1 MAATDKYFN
10 DQNTLDIVFGV
21 SNILMLLSIF
31 WMFWQ
36 DYNREYKAEQRIFRE
51 IEVEMANREAIK
63 SIPSQGEFDAKAAKV
78 VELREKK
85 KSKAG
90 ELSAAEA
97 KIFSLKPKRERAEAE
112 FQAAKSDV
120 ESITSFRS
128 GALEEKND
136 KLAATYDKQL
146 VDLNKRLDDAQAK
159 RDGIVSEMK
168 LEQQKIDAIE
178 GELTKAVA
186 EFKKVNDRFD
196 SQVKLALNKRWGWG
210 DRFRTLPVINGFADP
225 LKIHQFTINDIPIDY
240 NFKQVTRFDRCMS
253 CHQGIEKAN
262 FTRANLEAL
271 WKTEDSQKQID
282 EAIANHKKRLEALDP
297 REHGTIPDPSGLAVT
312 AISKDVLT
320 PARVTEFC
328 AHPRLDLFVGPNSK
342 HPAEKFGCTSCHSGQ
357 GSGTSFTDASHGPN
371 TLEDKHRWAK
381 ERGYEFNH
389 QWDFQMLPKRF
400 IESSCLK
407 CHHEVTDLISRD
419 NRVEAPK
426 LLRGHTLI
434 KENGCF
440 GCHEISGWKGGVRV
454 GPDLRLEPSTP
465 LEHMHPIERERV
477 VNDPDNRP
485 GTMRKVGPSL
495 ARVNEKLH
503 KDFIAKWVRSPSGFR
518 PDTKMPHYYG
528 LSTNDKSVLPDDQK
542 THPDTEIISIAHFLS
557 ETSKKYLD
565 DTAKIKGDRD
575 SRRKDE
581 YRLLELLNKG
591 RLIENEKVKEQTEL
605 GQVKDRIRSRKEIE
619 LLDDVMRQAATV
631 LAKGYKANGV
641 AGRDL
646 FIEKGCLACHT
657 HQASETSAGKSP
669 AIVSDAVFGPNLS
682 QIAEKFAGNENAR
695 KFLVTW
701 ILNPQVHNPRT
712 RMPVTHLTAIEAA
725 NIAEWLMTQKYNRDA
740 DDPWNKVAIDQPK
753 TKDLQELARVYLRR
767 MLSKSDMEKFIEG
780 GFKDGADWDVVKGD
794 LTADE
799 KALRDSV
806 KNEDALKFYLG
817 KKAVTRLGCFACHD
831 IPGFENTKSIGVGL
845 NDWGKKPADRLAFED
860 ISNFFAKHYQTEDPH
875 NMKGDKEPYEPFYA
889 EALTGHHRQ
898 REGYLNQ
905 KIRDPRSYDY
915 NRIRAWDDRA
925 RMPKFTLGRP
935 RKKDGEKDDAFKART
950 FKEEAD
956 AREAVATFVL
966 GLVAEQV
973 PTKSINQPTGDRL
986 AEIKGRQVLDKYNCA
1001 GCHTI
1006 RPGVYEFN
1014 LSSKTLDELERIHN
1028 RDWSDAVRNSE
1039 VSHANHNIWFGRNPI
1054 GSDRT
1059 MLYAA
1064 NAKID
1069 LTDKSVKFGL
1079 NEAFRYVAKDKSVK
1093 SIPGGLAVF
1102 VYLDDLHPDP
1112 SKIKSQADFDRAF
1125 ETVAPYGGTF
1135 TEKMVAW
1142 LNAKRPGDFVADPDL
1157 RPRAFLP
1164 PSLVGQGERTQPGWL
1179 RQFLLDPQKI
1189 RPMPILRM
1197 PKFNMSQDEAQILV
1211 DYFAAV
1217 TKQTNAGIG
1226 LLYPHDAI
1234 PQRSDL
1240 NSEYWRGKTAEY
1252 IQQLDKTKQKD
1263 SRVAA
1268 LTPVWEKIKS
1278 EREPVLNAALAAK
1291 AKEIDDI
1298 KVRLQTE
1305 KDGEKTKAL
1314 EAEIVAIKEEQKQ
1327 IDAEIAQLKVDE
1339 QRKRWE
1345 SHEAYAVDAYRLLTS
1360 RETCSRCHQVG
1371 NIAAVEQ
1378 VLQGPPL
1385 HLAGDRLRPD
1395 WIDRWVAKPVRFAPY
1410 TTMIHYF
1417 SHGKTEHQTQFV
1429 GAPDDQIRAV
1439 RDALMN
1445 FPRVSALPANR
1456 VPVVIQA
1463 PPKK

>member
-518 PDTKMPHYYG
+518 PHTKMPHYYG

-581 YRLLELLNKG
+581 DRLLELLNKG

-619 LLDDVMRQAATV
+619 LLDDVMRQAAPV

-767 MLSKSDMEKFIEG
+767 MLSKSDMEKFLEG

-1006 RPGVYEFN
+1006 RPGLYDFKLGLTVD
-1014 LSSKTLDELERIHN
+1014 TLENVHGNERSEMVGEVVHAG
-1028 RDWSDAVRNSE
+1028 DHHWTGRNSVGGE
-1039 VSHANHNIWFGRNPI
+1039 RV
-1054 GSDRT
+1054 
-1059 MLYAA
+1059 AA
-1064 NAKID
+1064 FATQATFKSKS
-1069 LTDKSVKFGL
+1069 KSVVL
-1079 NEAFRYVAKDKSVK
+1079 VLSEAFRFVGKDKSVK
-1093 SIPGGLAVF
+1093 NIPSGVEIEIELADLF
-1102 VYLDDLHPDP
+1102 DDPT
-1112 SKIKSQADFDRAF
+1112 KITSQADLDRALQ
-1125 ETVAPYGGTF
+1125 TVSPHGGTF
-1135 TEKMVAW
+1135 TELMVGW
-1142 LNAKRPGDFVADPDL
+1142 LAEKKPDNFKAS
-1157 RPRAFLP
+1157 RDRARAFLP
-1164 PSLVGQGERTQPGWL
+1164 PPLIGQGERTQPSWL
-1179 RQFLLDPQKI
+1179 KQFLLDPHKV

-1197 PKFNMSQDEAQILV
+1197 PRFNMSEIEAQALV

-1217 TKQTNAGIG
+1217 AKQSNPGIG
-1226 LLYPHDAI
+1226 LPYPHESI
-1234 PQRSDL
+1234 PQRGELS
-1240 NSEYWRGKTAEY
+1240 SAYWRNKTAEY
-1252 IQQLDKTKQKD
+1252 LQHLDKTK
-1263 SRVAA
+1263 SRDERVSV
-1268 LTPVWEKIKS
+1268 LTPVWEQIQKD
-1278 EREPVLNAALAAK
+1278 REPVLTSALAAK
-1291 AKEIDDI
+1291 GKEIDAM
-1298 KVRLQTE
+1298 TE
-1305 KDGEKTKAL
+1305 KLPMEKDAKKKQEMQDQITAL
-1314 EAEIVAIKEEQKQ
+1314 KEEQKQ
-1327 IDAEIAQLKVDE
+1327 LEVEIAQLSVVE

-1345 SHEAYAVDAYRLLTS
+1345 LQEAYAVDAYRLLMH
-1360 RETCSRCHQVG
+1360 RETCTKCHQVG
-1371 NIAAVEQ
+1371 NALAVEQ

-1385 HLAGDRLRPD
+1385 HLVAERLRPD
-1395 WIDRWVAKPVRFAPY
+1395 WVERWVANPKRFAHY
-1410 TTMIHYF
+1410 TTMIQYF
-1417 SHGKTEHQTQFV
+1417 SHAKTQYQTHFA
-1429 GAPDDQIRAV
+1429 GSADDQIRAV

-1445 FPRVSALPANR
+1445 FPRVSSLPANR

-1463 PPKK
+1463 VPKK